1 MSEGENRWQR
11 ACVEY
16 PTNIEQNT
24 FHIDNVNT
32 KRLDIRSGFACLLQS
47 LSCVFRVNS
56 TEDALGCQ
64 CTRVDKTKNEN
75 ASNKWIKM

>member
-24 FHIDNVNT
+24 FHIENVNT
-32 KRLDIRSGFACLLQS
+32 KRLDIRSGFACLL
-47 LSCVFRVNS
+47 
-56 TEDALGCQ
+56 
-64 CTRVDKTKNEN
+64 
-75 ASNKWIKM
+75 